1 MMSTPFYK
9 VRLLT
14 SSVGWQLRLED
25 ETRWLS
31 VAAWASVEM
40 DIDGD
45 VVEIILPCVATP
57 DGCIE
62 PTDLATE
69 IREVTR

>member
-9 VRLLT
+9 VRLLAP
-14 SSVGWQLRLED
+14 SSGWQLQLEN
-25 ETRWLS
+25 ESGWRA
-31 VAAWASVEM
+31 VAARASVESC
-40 DIDGD
+40 IDGD
-45 VVEIILPCVATP
+45 TVEIILPCVATR

-69 IREVTR
+69 IREVAK